1 MIQVTFVIIVILH
14 ALENALRR
22 KRRLA
27 KNDYRD
33 IKKLPEVIIYTS
45 LSAVLGIVGYN
56 VYDYKVW
63 YLIALSVVTRMV
75 FFDIFFNMF
84 SGRYLGYENKKG
96 NSLVDR
102 IEQVLPFW
110 HRLMFYLFAYIYLLV

>member
-1 MIQVTFVIIVILH
+1 MINFLLSFIVILH

-96 NSLVDR
+96 NSWVDR